1 MRTNARAARASA
13 PSRAER
19 QSRAIDVITTVPE
32 LSVFSSTLATFVH
45 ATARTVDVRQLHLGA
60 RYEPG
65 EAAHHEAHATHREF
79 AQLRTFRIAGLKEHM
94 HD

>member
-32 LSVFSSTLATFVH
+32 LSVFSSNWQRLSTPL
-45 ATARTVDVRQLHLGA
+45 RTVDVRLLHHGV

-65 EAAHHEAHATHREF
+65 ETAHHEAHATHREV